1 MLDLA
6 HIKRIFQI
14 TAGLS
19 CTVTRFNI
27 IHSFIHSVYLASI
40 KPILLLWQ
48 SGAPSKGTI
57 TTRRAGIWRH
67 SNLHCNHSKQTW
79 FPESLGSNEIT
90 QGEQLAE
97 LSSDKSVK
105 PGGL

>member
-6 HIKRIFQI
+6 HIKRISQI

-19 CTVTRFNI
+19 GTVTRFNI
-27 IHSFIHSVYLASI
+27 IRSFIHSVNLASI
-40 KPILLLWQ
+40 KAILQQ

-57 TTRRAGIWRH
+57 VTRRAGIWRH
-67 SNLHCNHSKQTW
+67 SNLHCSHSKQTC
-79 FPESLGSNEIT
+79 FPEPLGSNEIT

-105 PGGL
+105 PGVL